1 MVVIKRGRVYTK
13 ILDDAVAD
21 KLSEEVGA
29 LFRIK
34 LEAETLSD
42 ISLDKFVTVEFD
54 LLFVGVETIGDAMV
68 EK

>member
-1 MVVIKRGRVYTK
+1 MVVIKRCRVYTK
-13 ILDDAVAD
+13 IFDDAVAD
-21 KLSEEVGA
+21 KLSEELGA

-42 ISLDKFVTVEFD
+42 VSLDKFVKVEFD
-54 LLFVGVETIGDAMV
+54 LLFDGVETIGDKMV